1 MTRLEVMY
9 HANSK
14 MTKLYVNGYLYL
26 CVYIY
31 IYIYIY
37 IYFLRWWQRGCIC
50 TVCSKKK
57 ENK

>member
-26 CVYIY
+26 CVCIY
-31 IYIYIY
+31 IFFFYDGGKEAVYVQY
-37 IYFLRWWQRGCIC
+37 
-50 TVCSKKK
+50 VPKKK